1 MKIYAKVKTGNLQ
14 DLEVQVENTWL
25 PVQEF
30 SGIGAPISLDLAFID
45 ALYTGAYLKIQNV
58 IQGLRINDNG
68 TYTTVDF
75 TTIDND
81 RTVVCSE
88 FSKQKIYIFN
98 AGVNYLIPFSAGAV
112 LPMSFPVGNNVI
124 SGNAVQMH
132 ATTYYPYFSPTQQS
146 ILGATEVADVWTY
159 KINHQAA
166 ADESRNKALSAAK
179 NLTAYAG
186 AQK

>member
-1 MKIYAKVKTGNLQ
+1 MKIYFKVETGKLQ
-14 DLEVQVENTWL
+14 NLEVQVENTWL

-30 SGIGAPISLDLAFID
+30 SGIGAPISLDLAKID
-45 ALYTGAYLKIQNV
+45 NTYTGAYLKIQNV
-58 IQGLRINDNG
+58 IQGLRTNISSVYAD
-68 TYTTVDF
+68 VSF

-124 SGNAVQMH
+124 GGNQTTMH
-132 ATTYYPYFSPTQQS
+132 ATTYYPYFSPAQQS
-146 ILGATEVADVWTY
+146 ILGATEVSDVWTY
-159 KINHQAA
+159 KINHQVA